1 MGSPCCPT
9 ETRRKATRPLYVPSP
24 MQPRLWLLLAT
35 SVSCATPRTP
45 IAENARCE
53 GCHESEAR
61 EWRSSLHR
69 ASHEDP
75 TYRASFRREPQ
86 AFCTQCHAPL
96 GLESASIGV
105 GCTSCHG
112 KDHESG
118 KLAEA
123 TCVGCHEFSFPDRA
137 RSTAA
142 EDRMQLTATEHTDS
156 AFANASCSSCH
167 MPSSGARKTIT
178 DVSLPSPRA
187 QADYARTPA
196 IDGIGVGAP
205 WAALMD
211 GTVVRFKDGHWTPV
225 PVPKAPFAFPGAK
238 FNVPHAEGVRVLAA
252 DDAWVNVKYMEWP
265 SHDSDNT
272 REERRAFLRTLP
284 PKETL
289 RCTRDGFVSFPP
301 LASPD
306 CKTPLV
312 IMATTP
318 STNSTDW
325 PQSRKLLASSRLEGV
340 SLIEFTA
347 ENKKILAAKVPSYDT
362 GKKLLM
368 ALHED
373 NVFAAPETVCAA
385 PDNTRAV
392 PLQDADASH

>member
-1 MGSPCCPT
+1 MGSPCCLT

-167 MPSSGARKTIT
+167 MPSSGARK
-178 DVSLPSPRA
+178 
-187 QADYARTPA
+187 
-196 IDGIGVGAP
+196 
-205 WAALMD
+205 
-211 GTVVRFKDGHWTPV
+211 
-225 PVPKAPFAFPGAK
+225 
-238 FNVPHAEGVRVLAA
+238 
-252 DDAWVNVKYMEWP
+252 
-265 SHDSDNT
+265 SH
-272 REERRAFLRTLP
+272 
-284 PKETL
+284 
-289 RCTRDGFVSFPP
+289 
-301 LASPD
+301 
-306 CKTPLV
+306 
-312 IMATTP
+312 
-318 STNSTDW
+318 
-325 PQSRKLLASSRLEGV
+325 
-340 SLIEFTA
+340 
-347 ENKKILAAKVPSYDT
+347 
-362 GKKLLM
+362 
-368 ALHED
+368 
-373 NVFAAPETVCAA
+373 VFAASRDLPSLQRAVRVGGVVQGDIVNLTVEPGQTGHAFPTGDLFRRARVGVELIDENGERVDFAIRDLSRTFEVRERHTFQLADTRPGAPGQGVVRLSIKMPGASRGRVRYWLDYERMETVT
-385 PDNTRAV
+385 DVEQSTRV
-392 PLQDADASH
+392 LEGWIQ